1 MKNDS
6 EPEGKYKINLKSPD
20 MPTSPSTNEL
30 THKSGK
36 SSTDSLMSLSFPFSP
51 QTGLSNVSSSSSLS
65 SRGAFKK
72 QFKDVRTVPVSKNAR
87 KPPPKPKFI
96 SPARALL
103 DYFEVL
109 TPLEH
114 SEISLYDEIY
124 FVGPACT
131 KLTENF
137 DDSEGYYKAIPGD
150 HLEFRYEIK
159 SQLGSGTF
167 GEVFNCFDYKR
178 HINVAIKIIRN
189 RPIHRKAGDLE
200 KKILHEL
207 SKADPDDLNCIVKK
221 LRSFEFRGHLCLVF
235 ELLSFNLFD
244 FLAKN
249 EYRGLS
255 IQLVRR
261 IAVQLFMAL
270 KTFHSVGIIHCDLKP
285 ENILLKCEN
294 KSSIKV
300 IDFGSACQ
308 DGNKVFDYI
317 QSRFYR
323 SPEVVIEAGYDKA
336 IDIWSVGC
344 ILFELL
350 TGNPLF
356 PAQNEQEL
364 FIQITEV
371 LGLPPPDWIQQGKRK
386 HYYIDKSGRIK
397 KKVTPSIRPL
407 RILLEGFDES
417 ITDLIEKCL
426 KWNPL
431 ERIQAEEALSHEWVR
446 GSKHKV
452 VN

>member
-1 MKNDS
+1 MKNESNS
-6 EPEGKYKINLKSPD
+6 EAKYKLNLTSPD
-20 MPTSPSTNEL
+20 IPTSPSTNEL

-36 SSTDSLMSLSFPFSP
+36 SSTDSLISLNFPFSP
-51 QTGLSNVSSSSSLS
+51 QPGFLHYSSPSIFSSQ
-65 SRGAFKK
+65 GALKK
-72 QFKDVRTVPVSKNAR
+72 VSKDMRHFPAPRTAR

-109 TPLEH
+109 TPYEH
-114 SEISLYDEIY
+114 SEISLFDEIY
-124 FVGPACT
+124 FVGPDCT
-131 KLTENF
+131 KNTSNF
-137 DDSEGYYKAIPGD
+137 DDSDGYYKSIPGD
-150 HLEFRYEIK
+150 HLEYRYEIK

-178 HINVAIKIIRN
+178 QMNVAVKIIRN
-189 RPIHRKAGDLE
+189 KQIHRKAGDLE
-200 KKILHEL
+200 KKILYEL

-235 ELLSFNLFD
+235 ELLSLNLFD

-270 KTFHSVGIIHCDLKP
+270 KTVHSVGIIHCDLKP
-285 ENILLKCEN
+285 ENILLKFEN

-344 ILFELL
+344 ILFELV
-350 TGNPLF
+350 TGSPLF

-364 FIQITEV
+364 FKLITEV
-371 LGLPPPDWIQQGKRK
+371 LGYPPVEWVQKGKRK
-386 HYYIDKSGRIK
+386 QYYVDHNGQIRKPVVPLS
-397 KKVTPSIRPL
+397 RPL
-407 RILLEGFDES
+407 RTLMEGFDGS
-417 ITDLIEKCL
+417 LVDLIEKCL
-426 KWNPL
+426 KWVPS
-431 ERIQAEEALSHEWVR
+431 ERIQAEEGLSHEWVR
-446 GSKHKV
+446 GSRHKIV
-452 VN
+452 